1 MQAIMKKHCSGFT
14 LMELTISMVLMV
26 IVSGLLASIIA
37 VNFDAMSDVSDRKK
51 LVTRGSLAVNL
62 FQREVGMLK
71 TTDDILVAAENQF
84 RFSDAYGNTW
94 DYSISVDSLKR
105 QDVLGGS
112 AQILASP
119 VINSTSKFSY
129 YAEDNTITAIIA
141 DIKLVKLM
149 LIMDDGADGIPIMSV
164 VYPENMKFYNR

>member
-1 MQAIMKKHCSGFT
+1 MPVLMKKNGSGFT
-14 LMELTISMVLMV
+14 LLELVISMTMMV

-37 VNFDAMSDVSDRKK
+37 VNFNVMRDVSDRKK
-51 LVTRGSLAVNL
+51 LVTRGLSAVNL

-71 TTDDILVAAENQF
+71 TTDDILIASENQF

-94 DYSISVDSLKR
+94 DYVISADSLKR

-119 VINSTSKFSY
+119 VISADTRFSY
-129 YAEDNTITAIIA
+129 YAEDNTTTSVIA

-149 LIMDDGADGIPIMSV
+149 LVMDDGVDGIPVMSV
-164 VYPENMKFYNR
+164 VYPENIKFYNR